1 MARDWNDAGGDWNSN
16 TESWEG
22 EADFPAKANLTLTG
36 QSVIRSQGTSYNPAS
51 GSTSII
57 TDYSWDL
64 VSSSWDD
71 IVGTWASPSITP
83 PSVTVGTLIS
93 ITNGAITLSSSA
105 PSFGTDYVFK
115 PSSASLKSNISL
127 NTWESYGGDWASAT
141 DYWEQ
146 GFDPAVAV
154 GSSHIP
160 GVATMEISKSYEW
173 NSYTGAW
180 STGTYSWDDPPSTFA
195 APTVTIGENI
205 SPGVNTLTLTS
216 VAPDIDIMRL
226 TYVPSASMT
235 TTLHVPYAIAGHFA
249 IVDSGSLS
257 LNPDKIIWNNYVGD
271 WDSGTGSWDDFVDT
285 RPSVGQTHSYDPA
298 TGELVLTG
306 QQPDGQHRAPK
317 FKPSIQII

>member
-36 QSVIRSQGTSYNPAS
+36 QSVIRSQGTSYNPAAAS
-51 GSTSII
+51 SSII

-71 IVGTWASPSITP
+71 TQGTWAAPSITP
-83 PSVTVGTLIS
+83 PNVAVGTLITVSNGS
-93 ITNGAITLSSSA
+93 ITLTPSA
-105 PSFGTDYVFK
+105 PSFGTDYIFK
-115 PSSASLKSNISL
+115 PSAASIKSNVSL

-154 GSSHIP
+154 GSTHIP
-160 GVATMEISKSYEW
+160 ARATMEIFEK
-173 NSYTGAW
+173 T
-180 STGTYSWDDPPSTFA
+180 
-195 APTVTIGENI
+195 PTVSIGENI
-205 SPGVNTLTLTS
+205 VPGVDTLTFAG
-216 VAPDIDIMRL
+216 VAPNVDIMRL

-249 IVDSGSLS
+249 IVDSASLN

-271 WDSGTGSWDDFVDT
+271 WDSGTDSWDDFVDT
-285 RPSVGQTHSYDPA
+285 RPTVGQTHSYDPT

-317 FKPSIQII
+317 FLPSIQVI